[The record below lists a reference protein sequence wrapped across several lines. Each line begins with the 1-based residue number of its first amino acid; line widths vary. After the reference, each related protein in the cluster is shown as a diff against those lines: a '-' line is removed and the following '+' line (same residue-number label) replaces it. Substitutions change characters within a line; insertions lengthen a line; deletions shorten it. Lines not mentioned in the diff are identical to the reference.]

1 MRQFL
6 NIHLLSLI
14 GCYLLAAIGTE
25 NVREPSSLYA
35 PSHDVSLPPAL
46 HRALFPLFRQRPRL
60 KVDIAMAL
68 VAYTGFLICIV
79 YQLGGFIT
87 GVSHPHGFTRPF
99 LLSRC
104 GGRDR
109 RHPIQSDAPLQTVNH
124 CRRKT
129 FLRPAIALLFCD
141 GACAF
146 LQRHLSPDL
155 PVLIIN

>member
-79 YQLGGFIT
+79 YQLGGFIL
-87 GVSHPHGFTRPF
+87 GY
-99 LLSRC
+99 
-104 GGRDR
+104 
-109 RHPIQSDAPLQTVNH
+109 PISMDLPALFSSAAVAAVIAAILFKVMLHYKQSTTAGA
-124 CRRKT
+124 K
-129 FLRPAIALLFCD
+129 LFC
-141 GACAF
+141 GLLLLCCFAMELALFFSVIC
-146 LQRHLSPDL
+146 R
-155 PVLIIN
+155 LISLF